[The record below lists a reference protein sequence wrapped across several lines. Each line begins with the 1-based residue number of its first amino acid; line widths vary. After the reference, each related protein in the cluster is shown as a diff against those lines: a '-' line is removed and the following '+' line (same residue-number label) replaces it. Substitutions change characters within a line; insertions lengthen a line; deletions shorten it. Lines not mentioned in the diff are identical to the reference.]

1 MDIILKSYANNTDK
15 SVELA
20 KYSINEWYKNN
31 FSRRLSLIKSL
42 TTIVS
47 KLSESSILKDIEN
60 CILSYIYNNID
71 KLQVSDKEL
80 IEIISEIVEEK
91 RPIEVSK
98 TDIEALILLTLKSM
112 RRVFMNSL
120 FVNSLYIFEYESKMA
135 KKIDFKHG
143 INILTSDE
151 KSGNDVGKSVLLKS
165 IYHTLGADSIFDHM
179 WNKITKTYILNVTI
193 KIRHTM
199 YIEEIIYLKYIIRI
213 LKKYL

>member
-1 MDIILKSYANNTDK
+1 
-15 SVELA
+15 
-20 KYSINEWYKNN
+20 
-31 FSRRLSLIKSL
+31 
-42 TTIVS
+42 
-47 KLSESSILKDIEN
+47 
-60 CILSYIYNNID
+60 
-71 KLQVSDKEL
+71 
-80 IEIISEIVEEK
+80 
-91 RPIEVSK
+91 
-98 TDIEALILLTLKSM
+98 
-112 RRVFMNSL
+112 MNSL